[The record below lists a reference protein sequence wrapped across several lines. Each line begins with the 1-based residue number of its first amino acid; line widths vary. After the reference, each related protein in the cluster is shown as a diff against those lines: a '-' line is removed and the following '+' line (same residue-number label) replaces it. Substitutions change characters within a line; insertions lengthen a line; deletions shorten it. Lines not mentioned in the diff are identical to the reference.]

1 MSKRS
6 SAPATKPHKDKAQSL
21 SQAKAQAKVSAQPK
35 NLLQFLWSKI
45 LWFIH
50 KRRELQKRYR
60 KAIIWGNVA
69 LVALVLVGMVI
80 GMHVF
85 APDTSKYETR
95 SPVLFD
101 TQGNVLYSAMTEG
114 DYHRIHTTVH
124 DVDPLYLKMLIAA
137 EDERFYHHIGVDS
150 FAIVRAMLSNV
161 EAGTV
166 VSGASTLTMQV
177 CRLLEPK
184 ERSIFNKVKEA
195 LGALYLTFYVG
206 REEVLNMY
214 LTLAPFGGN
223 IEGVTAASYMYFG
236 HGPQHLTPDEA
247 ALLVALPRAP
257 EGMRPDLHPQKA
269 HYYRHAVLQKAYE
282 DGLIAAD
289 VMKLADQEPLPHKRL
304 PLPQTAYHLGQSLFT
319 GKLQPPELDRIYPTI
334 SVTTDTNGQNL
345 KRKRATELYSTIDPQ
360 VQQGLNRAASE
371 YMEQLPTHLRDQGQE
386 SIALLAV
393 DNRTFEVLGYVGS
406 PHLSFS
412 YVDAVQSLRSPGSA
426 LKPFAYAMAFE
437 QGLLHPNSLLLDVA
451 RFYGSY
457 QPRNYDRKF
466 FGEMTA
472 ALALQAS
479 INLPALEVM
488 QAIGPV
494 NFINNL
500 NQFSNAHDLSSHKGE
515 LKSYTHG
522 RLHLA
527 PNTEPHLGIIL
538 GAADITL
545 YDLTQL
551 YAALAHDGGIA
562 PLTVLRPPHGRAAA
576 ASAASASADG
586 SAAAASPASAIA
598 DGSASRSSND
608 VGDNVN
614 DASNVNDIG
623 GDRNGAN
630 GTLASA
636 TPSAA
641 PATQLGPLLRADA
654 ARATYKVL
662 EGTPAPRGFK
672 PSDPISYKTGTSYK
686 YRDAIV
692 VGSRGGLTVG
702 IWTGRLDGGLRT
714 AQSAYETVAPVLFKL
729 MDNLPPRPYTPE
741 ALEPSSLLNPMPP
754 LALARVATSS
764 LGKVHKRAA
773 NSNEASTIP
782 TLGQLGDGTDGTDG
796 ADTQGNNINEAL
808 RLNFPQDGARLQV
821 GLSGQIML
829 SFSGGQSPYYVLI
842 NDELQEHSTYFTPQH
857 NGFYNITVID
867 SSGAS
872 VTHQVLI
879 QGIAETSDSLE
890 TLTP

>member
-6 SAPATKPHKDKAQSL
+6 SAPATKPHKDKAQSS

-35 NLLQFLWSKI
+35 NLLQLLWSKI

-60 KAIIWGNVA
+60 KAIIWGNVG

-114 DYHRIHTTVH
+114 DYHRIHTTIH

-195 LGALYLTFYVG
+195 LGALYLTFYMG

-282 DGLIAAD
+282 DGIIAAD
-289 VMKLADQEPLPHKRL
+289 VMKLADQESLPQKRL

-319 GKLQPPELDRIYPTI
+319 GKLQPPELDRIYPTL

-360 VQQGLNRAASE
+360 VQQGLNQAASE
-371 YMEQLPTHLRDQGQE
+371 YMEQLPLHLREQGQE

-515 LKSYTHG
+515 LETYTHG

-576 ASAASASADG
+576 AAATA
-586 SAAAASPASAIA
+586 SAAATESATSTTA
-598 DGSASRSSND
+598 TANSAN
-608 VGDNVN
+608 N
-614 DASNVNDIG
+614 
-623 GDRNGAN
+623 
-630 GTLASA
+630 THASA
-636 TPSAA
+636 TPEPA
-641 PATQLGPLLRADA
+641 PQLGLLLRADA

-702 IWTGRLDGGLRT
+702 IWTGRLDGGVRT
-714 AQSAYETVAPVLFKL
+714 AKSAYETVAPVLFKL

-741 ALEPSSLLNPMPP
+741 VLEPSSLLNPMPP

-773 NSNEASTIP
+773 NSNEASVIP
-782 TLGQLGDGTDGTDG
+782 SLGQLGDGADGSDGSDG
-796 ADTQGNNINEAL
+796 AAQTSTEQIGSIQGNNITEAL

-829 SFSGGQSPYYVLI
+829 SFSGGQSPYYVLV
-842 NDELQEHSTYFTPQH
+842 NDQLQEHSTYFTPQH
-857 NGFYNITVID
+857 NGFYNITIID

-872 VTHQVLI
+872 VTHQVMV
-879 QGIAETSDSLE
+879 QGIAETSDAQGTSAL
-890 TLTP
+890 

>member
-6 SAPATKPHKDKAQSL
+6 SAPATKSHKDKAQSS
-21 SQAKAQAKVSAQPK
+21 SQAKAQAQAKVSAQPK
-35 NLLQFLWSKI
+35 NLLQLLWSKI

-60 KAIIWGNVA
+60 KAIIWGNVG
-69 LVALVLVGMVI
+69 LVVLVLVGMVI
-80 GMHVF
+80 GMHIF

-161 EAGTV
+161 EAETV

-282 DGLIAAD
+282 DDIIAAD
-289 VMKLADQEPLPHKRL
+289 VMKLADQEPLPQKRL

-319 GKLQPPELDRIYPTI
+319 GKLQPPELDRIYPTL
-334 SVTTDTNGQNL
+334 SVTTDTDGQNL

-371 YMEQLPTHLRDQGQE
+371 YMEQLPPHLRAQEQE

-515 LKSYTHG
+515 LESYTHG

-586 SAAAASPASAIA
+586 SIS
-598 DGSASRSSND
+598 GSSND
-608 VGDNVN
+608 VD
-614 DASNVNDIG
+614 SNVNDVG
-623 GDRNGAN
+623 NDRNGAN
-630 GTLASA
+630 DTLASA
-636 TPSAA
+636 TPA
-641 PATQLGPLLRADA
+641 PAPQLGPLLRADA

-702 IWTGRLDGGLRT
+702 IWTGRLDGGVRT
-714 AQSAYETVAPVLFKL
+714 AKSAYETVAPVLFKL

-773 NSNEASTIP
+773 NGNEASTIP
-782 TLGQLGDGTDGTDG
+782 TLGQLGDGTDVANS
-796 ADTQGNNINEAL
+796 ADTQGNNMTEAL

>member
-6 SAPATKPHKDKAQSL
+6 TASASKLHKDKAPSPSPSQS
-21 SQAKAQAKVSAQPK
+21 KAQSEASAQPQ
-35 NLLQFLWSKI
+35 NLLQLLWSKI

-50 KRRELQKRYR
+50 KRQELQKRYR
-60 KAIIWGNVA
+60 KAIIWGNVG
-69 LVALVLVGMVI
+69 LVVLVLVGMVI
-80 GMHVF
+80 GMHIF

-114 DYHRIHTTVH
+114 DYHRIHTTIH

-195 LGALYLTFYVG
+195 LGALYLTFYMG

-236 HGPQHLTPDEA
+236 HGPQQLTPDEA

-360 VQQGLNRAASE
+360 VQQGLNQAASE

-488 QAIGPV
+488 QAIGPI

-515 LKSYTHG
+515 LESYTHG

-538 GAADITL
+538 GAADISL

-562 PLTVLRPPHGRAAA
+562 PLTVLRPPHGRAV
-576 ASAASASADG
+576 
-586 SAAAASPASAIA
+586 AAAAAAATASAVA
-598 DGSASRSSND
+598 TESATSTT
-608 VGDNVN
+608 
-614 DASNVNDIG
+614 AT
-623 GDRNGAN
+623 AN
-630 GTLASA
+630 SANNTHASA
-636 TPSAA
+636 TPA
-641 PATQLGPLLRADA
+641 PAPQLGPLLRADA

-692 VGSRGGLTVG
+692 VGSRGSLTVG
-702 IWTGRLDGGLRT
+702 IWTGRLDGGVRT
-714 AQSAYETVAPVLFKL
+714 AKSAYETVAPVLFKL

-741 ALEPSSLLNPMPP
+741 VLEPSSLLNPMPP

-773 NSNEASTIP
+773 NSNEASVIP
-782 TLGQLGDGTDGTDG
+782 SLGQLGDGADGSDGSDG
-796 ADTQGNNINEAL
+796 AAQTSTEQIGSIQGNNITEAL

-829 SFSGGQSPYYVLI
+829 SFSGGQSPYYVLV
-842 NDELQEHSTYFTPQH
+842 NDQLQEHSTYFTPQH
-857 NGFYNITVID
+857 NGFYNITIID

-872 VTHQVLI
+872 VTHQVMV
-879 QGIAETSDSLE
+879 QGIAETSDAQGTSAL
-890 TLTP
+890 